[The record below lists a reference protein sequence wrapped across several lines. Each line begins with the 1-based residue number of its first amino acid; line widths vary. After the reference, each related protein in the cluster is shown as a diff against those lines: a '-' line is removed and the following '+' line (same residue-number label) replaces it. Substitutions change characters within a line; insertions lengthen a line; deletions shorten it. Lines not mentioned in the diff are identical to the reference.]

1 MRTPWTRRT
10 LATLLVTCG
19 ASVAWAGPTGYSA
32 WDIDDP
38 DNGRVVDKLVRFDLA
53 TGRGIVLGDIRTAD
67 GTGYTDV
74 DGLAFDGS
82 GRLWA
87 VDDATNTLMR
97 LDTTTGAATVVGSMG
112 SGLGANFGLAF
123 GSGGAL
129 YMSADTKLYSVN
141 TTTAAATLVGSFS
154 NDLKVRS
161 LGYYGGTL
169 FGWSSIDTLVA
180 IHPTTAAA
188 TTIGSLGFV
197 PEAGGRDGMDADP
210 ATGTLWGLGDFEART
225 YTIDAQTGMATVVAQ
240 QVCWQGGVANPNCS
254 GGGFNGLAIAAV
266 PEPGAALL
274 LSAGLAV
281 LALRR
286 RRT

>member
-1 MRTPWTRRT
+1 MATPRNLTT
-10 LATLLVTCG
+10 ALLSAILAAGTT
-19 ASVAWAGPTGYSA
+19 AAWAGPTGYAA
-32 WDIDDP
+32 WDLD
-38 DNGRVVDKLVRFDLA
+38 GTDKLVRFNLA
-53 TGRGIVLGDIRTAD
+53 TGAGTVLGDIHTSG
-67 GTGYTDV
+67 GTGFTDI
-74 DGLAFDGS
+74 DGLAFDAS

-188 TTIGSLGFV
+188 TTIGSLGF
-197 PEAGGRDGMDADP
+197 EIGRASCR
-210 ATGTLWGLGDFEART
+210 ERVC
-225 YTIDAQTGMATVVAQ
+225 YVV
-240 QVCWQGGVANPNCS
+240 
-254 GGGFNGLAIAAV
+254 
-266 PEPGAALL
+266 
-274 LSAGLAV
+274 
-281 LALRR
+281 
-286 RRT
+286 